1 MPDILIGD
9 DHDVFRRG
17 TRDILHE
24 RFDPVAIEEAE
35 SGLEMIRL
43 AEQSPWDVCIM
54 DVTMQGK
61 SGTDL
66 LQELIRVR
74 PSTPILALSM
84 HPESTYAVR
93 MIVSGA
99 SGYLN
104 KAQTS
109 ATQLTMAIETLLS
122 GHKYITPQV
131 AEYLAEGISACS
143 AQPLHELL
151 SKREFQVFRMLA
163 TGRPLKEIA
172 GELFVSA
179 ATVST
184 YRSRVMEKLNVDNNA
199 KLVRYAMKHSLID

>member
-1 MPDILIGD
+1 MPNILIGD

-24 RFDPVAIEEAE
+24 HFDPVAIGEAE

-54 DVTMQGK
+54 DVTMPGK

-84 HPESTYAVR
+84 QPESIYAVR
-93 MIVSGA
+93 MVVSGA

-104 KAQTS
+104 KAATS
-109 ATQLTMAIETLLS
+109 ATQLTMAIKTLLS
-122 GHKYITPQV
+122 GNKYITPQV
-131 AEYLAEGISACS
+131 AEYVAEGISACS

-151 SKREFQVFRMLA
+151 SNREFQVFRMLA

-184 YRSRVMEKLNVDNNA
+184 YRSRVLEKLNVDSNA
-199 KLVRYAMKHSLID
+199 QLVRYAMKHSLID

>member
-1 MPDILIGD
+1 MPNILIGD

-17 TRDILHE
+17 TRDILNE

-54 DVTMQGK
+54 DVTMPGK

-84 HPESTYAVR
+84 HPEPTYAVR

-104 KAQTS
+104 KAATS
-109 ATQLTMAIETLLS
+109 ATQLTMAIKTLLS

-131 AEYLAEGISACS
+131 AEYLAEGLSACS

-151 SKREFQVFRMLA
+151 SNREFQVFRMLA

-184 YRSRVMEKLNVDNNA
+184 YRSRVLEKLNVDSNA
-199 KLVRYAMKHSLID
+199 QLVRYAMKHSLID

>member
-1 MPDILIGD
+1 MLNILIGD
-9 DHDVFRRG
+9 DHAVFRRG

-24 RFDPVAIEEAE
+24 NFDPIAIEEAQ

-54 DVTMQGK
+54 DITMPGK

-74 PSTPILALSM
+74 PSSPVLTLSM

-93 MIVSGA
+93 MIRSGA

-104 KAQTS
+104 KATS
-109 ATQLTMAIETLLS
+109 ATQLTTAIKMLLS

-131 AEYLAEGISACS
+131 AECLAEDVSACS
-143 AQPLHELL
+143 VQPLHELL
-151 SKREFQVFRMLA
+151 SNREFQVFRMLA
-163 TGRPLKEIA
+163 MGRQLKEIA

-184 YRSRVMEKLNVDNNA
+184 YRSRVLEKLRMDSNA
-199 KLVRYAMKHSLID
+199 ELVRYALNHSLID